1 MLTRKSERI
10 MLSGDI
16 ATLRPSHC
24 RTMKGNEPVIDDLET
39 VQLHMQAYNAELELD
54 VAEHQYYFYTV
65 VARHKS

>member
-1 MLTRKSERI
+1 
-10 MLSGDI
+10 
-16 ATLRPSHC
+16 
-24 RTMKGNEPVIDDLET
+24 MKGNEPVIDDLET